1 MKKIICI
8 VLVIAILLV
17 VSACDK
23 KDTVEMQPELTQMKA
38 ICELATLECYYHN
51 VAKFKEPVKV
61 MWWEE
66 TKHFWVEYE
75 GIVKIGVD
83 TSLITIDISEDDTV
97 SITIPPA
104 EVFGCSVDS
113 KTLNDKSFIV
123 DSDSPKITADDQ
135 TEAFAQAE
143 VNMLKAARS
152 DKALLINAQ
161 QRAKD
166 LLTNY
171 VTNIGKCVEKQYK
184 VVWVEVDENGN
195 PLTETTDLASET
207 TK

>member
-1 MKKIICI
+1 MKKIVCI
-8 VLVIAILLV
+8 VLVIATLLM
-17 VSACDK
+17 VSACGK
-23 KDTVEMQPELTQMKA
+23 KDTVEMQPELSQMKA

-51 VAKFKEPVKV
+51 VAKYKEPVKV
-61 MWWEE
+61 VWWEE

-113 KTLNDKSFIV
+113 KTLTEDSFIV

-143 VNMLKAARS
+143 ANMLKAARS
-152 DKALLINAQ
+152 DKTLLNNAQ

-166 LLTNY
+166 LLENY
-171 VTNIGKCVEKQYK
+171 VTNIGTCVGKQYK
-184 VVWVEVDENGN
+184 VVWIDVDAEGN
-195 PLTETTDLASET
+195 PINETTEPTSAT
-207 TK
+207 TR